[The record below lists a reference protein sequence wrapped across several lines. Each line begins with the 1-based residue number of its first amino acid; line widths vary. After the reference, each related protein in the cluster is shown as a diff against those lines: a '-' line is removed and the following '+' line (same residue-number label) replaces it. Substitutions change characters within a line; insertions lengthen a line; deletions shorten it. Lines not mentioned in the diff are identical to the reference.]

1 MKCCVTG
8 ADGYLGKG
16 IVSKLLDE
24 GAEVVASG
32 FRLAEV
38 DERAERV
45 EGDIFRME
53 DPCTELGD
61 PDVLVHLAW
70 RDGFDHG
77 APSHIEDLPK
87 HCRFVEAVAQG
98 SAKRVCV
105 MGSMHEVGYHEGPVK
120 ADTPCFP
127 MSRYGIAKNALR
139 GFTFLAAGEH
149 GAECLW
155 MRGYYIVDGRTD
167 GCSIFSKIARASA
180 AGKREFPFTSG
191 RNLFDFLDYDDFC
204 EMTARAVLEAGLT
217 GIVNICSG
225 KPESLTSRVERFI
238 EDEGLDIRLQYGAFP
253 DRPYDSPG
261 IWGDP
266 ADADRM
272 MANERR
278 D

>member
-1 MKCCVTG
+1 MP
-8 ADGYLGKG
+8 
-16 IVSKLLDE
+16 
-24 GAEVVASG
+24 
-32 FRLAEV
+32 EV
-38 DERAERV
+38 D
-45 EGDIFRME
+45 
-53 DPCTELGD
+53 
-61 PDVLVHLAW
+61 
-70 RDGFDHG
+70 
-77 APSHIEDLPK
+77 
-87 HCRFVEAVAQG
+87 
-98 SAKRVCV
+98 
-105 MGSMHEVGYHEGPVK
+105 
-120 ADTPCFP
+120 
-127 MSRYGIAKNALR
+127 
-139 GFTFLAAGEH
+139 AA
-149 GAECLW
+149 
-155 MRGYYIVDGRTD
+155 
-167 GCSIFSKIARASA
+167 SIFSKIARASA

-225 KPESLTSRVERFI
+225 KPESLASRVERFI